1 MTEKEQKIAIEK
13 GIESLTYFV
22 KNADHSNVSSIDL
35 IFGSDLSEEELD
47 YILDETQSFE
57 SFSPVQG
64 ANTPKLSIEHLHEML
79 SDLKSLLAN

>member
-22 KNADHSNVSSIDL
+22 KNADHSNESSIDL

-47 YILDETQSFE
+47 YILDETKGFE
-57 SFSPVQG
+57 SFSPVQD
-64 ANTPKLSIEHLHEML
+64 ANTSILSIEHLYEML
-79 SDLKSLLAN
+79 SDLKSLLAD